1 LFVATDY
8 VLARQEDFGGCCC
21 EESFGRSAITYCQ
34 LFFFFF
40 LMNELVRLAVKDVLS
55 IAFANEFAVKALAVV
70 CWVVF
75 LSFFF

>member
-1 LFVATDY
+1 MRRALEDQPLPTDN
-8 VLARQEDFGGCCC
+8 
-21 EESFGRSAITYCQ
+21 
-34 LFFFFF
+34 FFFF
-40 LMNELVRLAVKDVLS
+40 LMNELVLLAVKDVLS

>member
-1 LFVATDY
+1 MCWRGKKTLEAAAVRRA
-8 VLARQEDFGGCCC
+8 LEDQPLPT
-21 EESFGRSAITYCQ
+21 AN
-34 LFFFFF
+34 FFFFF

>member
-8 VLARQEDFGGCCC
+8 VLARQEDFGGCCY

-34 LFFFFF
+34 LFFF
-40 LMNELVRLAVKDVLS
+40 LMNEMVRLAVKDVLS